1 MNLNYKHKI
10 AIISYSVWCGLGF
23 KRGLNAYEYSQNN
36 KYNKNESFI
45 YSNSIIDGIFGVIMY
60 ANPIL
65 LPLTL
70 HKELYRLEINARNLE
85 NEKKSSYYNDIIF

>member
-1 MNLNYKHKI
+1 MNLNYKYKI
-10 AIISYSVWCGLGF
+10 AIVSYTIWCGLGF
-23 KRGLNAYEYSQNN
+23 KRGLNAYEYSHNN

-65 LPLTL
+65 FPFTL

-85 NEKKSSYYNDIIF
+85 NEKKSSYYNELF